1 MADDTNARPA
11 DLRLAR
17 RRRAE
22 RLAAGQAGI
31 LSRPQ
36 LYAAGLTRWEVR
48 ANLDADRWSRVGP
61 QTVAVTTGQLGP
73 PAWDWAAVLE
83 GGPRAFLD
91 GASSLR
97 AGGLAKFDV
106 PTVRVSVPRGAR
118 VRRVR
123 GVDVRQT
130 RRWAPD
136 DLAPGAGVPRSR
148 NEVAAVRAALWAR
161 SDRQAV
167 LVLTMT
173 VQQGLATASALGVE
187 ALRVRRDRRRALVH
201 AVILDL
207 GAGVRSLGE
216 HDFARECRRRGL
228 PEPSRQVLRRGP
240 DGTYYLDALWQEWG
254 VVVEVDGIQ
263 HAWAQNVVPDA
274 LRQNEVT
281 LQNAVV
287 LRLPLLGFRVAA
299 DDFFAQ
305 IERALR
311 DRGYAA

>member
-1 MADDTNARPA
+1 MADHPSTPVSE
-11 DLRLAR
+11 LRLAR
-17 RRRAE
+17 RRRIE
-22 RLAAGQAGI
+22 RLAAEQAGI

-48 ANLDADRWSRVGP
+48 ANLAADRWQRIGP
-61 QTVAVTTGQLGP
+61 QTVSLITGPLGP
-73 PAWDWAAVLE
+73 AASDWVAVLE

-97 AGGLAKFDV
+97 AAGLLRFDV
-106 PTVRVSVPRGAR
+106 PVIRVSVPRGAR

-136 DLAPGAGVPRSR
+136 DLAPGTGVPRSR
-148 NEVAAVRAALWAR
+148 TEVAAVRAALWAR

-173 VQQGLATASALGVE
+173 VQQGLCTATDLGVE
-187 ALRVRRDRRRALVH
+187 ALRVRRDRRRALLH

-216 HDFARECRRRGL
+216 YDFARECRRRGL
-228 PEPSRQVLRRGP
+228 PEPSRQVLRRGR
-240 DGTYYLDALWQEWG
+240 GGAYYLDVIWEEWAL
-254 VVVEVDGIQ
+254 VVEIDGIQ
-263 HAWAQNVVPDA
+263 HGWAQNVVPDA

-281 LQNAVV
+281 LQNATV
-287 LRLPLLGFRVAA
+287 LRLPLLGLRVAA
-299 DDFFAQ
+299 DDFFGQ